1 MNIFSSTAW
10 KIQQAV
16 GKKACSIRE
25 FIQSKNNG
33 WRTAKRP
40 YKSKWVIKRVLYKQ
54 NLHTL
59 GVAIPSLNV
68 KWWLLSLQSLFMSK
82 NSNVKADSSSSAFH
96 GSQKRNQIL
105 ETLLKEEK
113 KKKNQPPNIQKTE
126 LCDIINFWF
135 TYTLRTARISSPFI
149 STG

>member
-113 KKKNQPPNIQKTE
+113 KKKKPTTKHPENRIMWYYKLLVHLHPEN
-126 LCDIINFWF
+126 C
-135 TYTLRTARISSPFI
+135 TYF
-149 STG
+149 